1 MNSDRMQIPRKLIIM
16 WITLSLI
23 GILFSVIA
31 GSHVYYSNNYNL
43 TLNLLTTYLGYIL
56 AGILL
61 GMHYYIG
68 NESKKDGSCKIDW
81 SLILGFILPGSIL
94 YLSIVFNILNIG
106 VLVGSRLG
114 LQFPLVLGL
123 MIGYAAVLALYKN

>member
-31 GSHVYYSNNYNL
+31 GSHVYYSYNYNL

-56 AGILL
+56 AGTLL
-61 GMHYYIG
+61 GMHHYI

-106 VLVGSRLG
+106 VLVGSRLS